1 MGASRR
7 CHGFQTLVVQ
17 CAPHEGLGRCGVLAD
32 ARGSAPPPCFTPDS
46 GRSFPCEL
54 RLRARSV
61 AAEDELEKLP
71 TPPGHLTHSPRAV
84 SAGSLGDMEAG
95 EEAQAVD
102 TSLSEQ
108 EPVAPEPE
116 AAGEPKPPSPSSA
129 DLNLP
134 PPPPPPTSPGGPEE
148 MEGQEPETRPKEEEE
163 EMGSP
168 WNGPDELELV
178 LQDGQRRVRAR
189 LSLAEGLS
197 WGPFHGN
204 IQTRAASPG
213 QAELSPALSLLLV
226 DKACWL
232 RMLPRAMTEAEAN
245 AEIYRK
251 DEALWCRVT
260 RPVPA
265 GGLLS
270 MLLVAEHC
278 SIPSHPMKKEPVEPT
293 SPAPMHSDIHLL
305 PQQAGMASILATAVI
320 NKDVFPCK
328 DCGIWYRSERNLQAH
343 LLYYCASRQ
352 SASSPTTAAAD
363 EKPKETYPNER
374 ICPFPQ
380 CRKSCPSASSL
391 EIHMRSHSGERPFVC
406 LICLSAF
413 TTKANCERH
422 LKVHTDTLSGVCHSC
437 GFISTTRDILYS
449 HLVTNHMVCQPGSK
463 GEIYSPGAGHPAA
476 KLPPENLATFQ
487 QHTALH
493 SPLASADLSLAPTP
507 SPGRDRKAQAEATNG
522 EARVAPQNGGS
533 SESPAAP
540 RSIKVEVAEEPE
552 AARAPGPRE
561 PGPQAPSRTPSP
573 PSPAPARVKAELS
586 SPTPGSSP
594 GPGELG
600 LAGALFLPQYVFAP
614 DAAPPASEILAKM
627 SELVHS
633 RLQQGAGGAPAGLFA
648 GAPKGATC
656 FECEIT
662 FNNVNNYYVHK
673 RLYCSGRR
681 APEDA
686 PAARR
691 PKAPPSSS
699 AEPDAPR
706 SPPGPVAREDEVG
719 GAATPEAEVG
729 GRGSEGSQSPGSSV
743 DDAEDDP
750 SRTLCEACNIRFS
763 RHETYTVHKR
773 YYCASRHDPP
783 PRRPP
788 APPAPVT
795 AAAAPTGPQGPAAP
809 HARTRRRRK
818 LYELHAAGAPPP
830 APPAPAS
837 ESPASPPPGS
847 GGGGGP
853 GPAPACSPG
862 PAADGPID
870 LSKKPR
876 RLVPATPAAPALAD
890 YHECTACRVS
900 FHSLEAYLAH
910 KKFSCPAAPPPAA
923 LRLSAAACPYCPPNG
938 PVRGDLIEHL
948 RRAHGLRAAEART
961 PAASPPPAPRDGLDG
976 AEPREPPPGP
986 NRTSPRP
993 GPPASPAVA
1002 PLPDKG
1008 APAPAPAP
1016 SSNPRFCR
1024 LCNIRFSS
1032 LSTFIAHKKYYCSSH
1047 AAEHVK

>member
-1 MGASRR
+1 MSRR
-7 CHGFQTLVVQ
+7 KQ
-17 CAPHEGLGRCGVLAD
+17 
-32 ARGSAPPPCFTPDS
+32 SN
-46 GRSFPCEL
+46 
-54 RLRARSV
+54 
-61 AAEDELEKLP
+61 
-71 TPPGHLTHSPRAV
+71 PRQIKR
-84 SAGSLGDMEAG
+84 SLGDMEAG
-95 EEAQAVD
+95 EEVQLVGA
-102 TSLSEQ
+102 SHMEQ
-108 EPVAPEPE
+108 KATAPEAPS
-116 AAGEPKPPSPSSA
+116 PPSA
-129 DLNLP
+129 
-134 PPPPPPTSPGGPEE
+134 
-148 MEGQEPETRPKEEEE
+148 
-163 EMGSP
+163 
-168 WNGPDELELV
+168 DELEPV
-178 LQDGQRRVRAR
+178 VQDGQRRIRAR
-189 LSLAEGLS
+189 LSLATGLS
-197 WGPFHGN
+197 WGPFHGSV
-204 IQTRAASPG
+204 QTRASSPR
-213 QAELSPALSLLLV
+213 QAEPSPALTLLLV
-226 DKACWL
+226 DEACWL
-232 RMLPRAMTEAEAN
+232 RTLPQALTEAEAN
-245 AEIYRK
+245 TEIHRK
-251 DEALWCRVT
+251 DDTLWCRVT
-260 RPVPA
+260 KPVPA

-270 MLLVAEHC
+270 VLLTAEPH
-278 SIPSHPMKKEPVEPT
+278 STPGHPVKREPAEPT
-293 SPAPMHSDIHLL
+293 CPAPAHDLQLL

-352 SASSPTTAAAD
+352 GTGSPAAAATD

-463 GEIYSPGAGHPAA
+463 GEIYSPGHPAT
-476 KLPPENLATFQ
+476 KLPPDSLGSFQQ
-487 QHTALH
+487 QHTALQG
-493 SPLASADLSLAPTP
+493 PLASADLGLAPTP
-507 SPGRDRKAQAEATNG
+507 SPGLDRKALAEATNG

-533 SESPAAP
+533 SEPPAAP
-540 RSIKVEVAEEPE
+540 RSIKVEVVEEPE
-552 AARAPGPRE
+552 AAPMPGPGER
-561 PGPQAPSRTPSP
+561 GPQAPSRTPSP
-573 PSPAPARVKAELS
+573 RSPAPARVKAELS

-594 GPGELG
+594 VPGELG
-600 LAGALFLPQYVFAP
+600 LAGALFLPQYVFGP

-633 RLQQGAGGAPAGLFA
+633 RLQQGAGAGAGGAQTGLFP

-662 FNNVNNYYVHK
+662 FSNVNNYYVHK

-691 PKAPPSSS
+691 PKAPPGPARAPPGPP

-706 SPPGPVAREDEVG
+706 SSPGPGSREDGAG
-719 GAATPEAEVG
+719 GAATPEDGAG

-783 PRRPP
+783 PRRPAAP
-788 APPAPVT
+788 PGPPGPAAPPAPT
-795 AAAAPTGPQGPAAP
+795 PAAP
-809 HARTRRRRK
+809 VRTRRRRK

-830 APPAPAS
+830 
-837 ESPASPPPGS
+837 PPPGHAPAPESPRPGS
-847 GGGGGP
+847 GSGP
-853 GPAPACSPG
+853 GPAPARSPG

-876 RLVPATPAAPALAD
+876 RPLPGAPAPALAD

-910 KKFSCPAAPPPAA
+910 KKYSCPAAPPPGA
-923 LRLSAAACPYCPPNG
+923 LGLPAAACPYCPPNG
-938 PVRGDLIEHL
+938 PVRGDLLEHFRL
-948 RRAHGLRAAEART
+948 AHGLLLGAPLAGPGVEART
-961 PAASPPPAPRDGLDG
+961 PADRGPSPAPAPAASPQPGSRGPRDGLG
-976 AEPREPPPGP
+976 PEPQEPPPGP
-986 NRTSPRP
+986 PPSPAAAP
-993 GPPASPAVA
+993 EAVPPPPAPPSYSDKGVQTPSKSTPA
-1002 PLPDKG
+1002 PLPNG
-1008 APAPAPAP
+1008 
-1016 SSNPRFCR
+1016 NHRYCR
-1024 LCNIRFSS
+1024 LCNIKFSS

>member
-1 MGASRR
+1 MSRR
-7 CHGFQTLVVQ
+7 KQ
-17 CAPHEGLGRCGVLAD
+17 
-32 ARGSAPPPCFTPDS
+32 SN
-46 GRSFPCEL
+46 
-54 RLRARSV
+54 
-61 AAEDELEKLP
+61 
-71 TPPGHLTHSPRAV
+71 PRQIKR
-84 SAGSLGDMEAG
+84 SLGDMEAG
-95 EEAQAVD
+95 EEVQLVGA
-102 TSLSEQ
+102 SHMEQ
-108 EPVAPEPE
+108 KATAPEAPS
-116 AAGEPKPPSPSSA
+116 PPSA
-129 DLNLP
+129 
-134 PPPPPPTSPGGPEE
+134 
-148 MEGQEPETRPKEEEE
+148 
-163 EMGSP
+163 
-168 WNGPDELELV
+168 DELEPV
-178 LQDGQRRVRAR
+178 VQDGQRRIRAR
-189 LSLAEGLS
+189 LSLATGLS
-197 WGPFHGN
+197 WGPFHGSV
-204 IQTRAASPG
+204 QTRASSPR
-213 QAELSPALSLLLV
+213 QAEPSPALTLLLV
-226 DKACWL
+226 DEACWL
-232 RMLPRAMTEAEAN
+232 RTLPQALTEAEAN
-245 AEIYRK
+245 TEIHRK
-251 DEALWCRVT
+251 DDTLWCRVT
-260 RPVPA
+260 KPVPA

-270 MLLVAEHC
+270 VLLTAEPH
-278 SIPSHPMKKEPVEPT
+278 STPGHPVKREPAEPT
-293 SPAPMHSDIHLL
+293 CPAPAHDLQLL

-352 SASSPTTAAAD
+352 GTGSPAAAATD

-463 GEIYSPGAGHPAA
+463 GEIYSPGHPAT
-476 KLPPENLATFQ
+476 KLPPDSLGSFQQ
-487 QHTALH
+487 QHTALQG
-493 SPLASADLSLAPTP
+493 PLASADLGLAPTP
-507 SPGRDRKAQAEATNG
+507 SPGLDRKALAEATNG
-522 EARVAPQNGGS
+522 EARAAPQNGGS
-533 SESPAAP
+533 SEPPAAP
-540 RSIKVEVAEEPE
+540 RSIKVEAVEEPE
-552 AARAPGPRE
+552 AAPIPGPGER
-561 PGPQAPSRTPSP
+561 GPQAPSRTPSP
-573 PSPAPARVKAELS
+573 RSPAPARVKAELS

-594 GPGELG
+594 VPGELG
-600 LAGALFLPQYVFAP
+600 LAGALFLPQYVFGP

-633 RLQQGAGGAPAGLFA
+633 RLQQGAGAGAGGAQTGLFP

-662 FNNVNNYYVHK
+662 FSNVNNYYVHK

-691 PKAPPSSS
+691 PKAPPGPARAPPGPP

-706 SPPGPVAREDEVG
+706 SSPGPGSREDGAG
-719 GAATPEAEVG
+719 GAATPEDGAG

-783 PRRPP
+783 PRRPAAP
-788 APPAPVT
+788 PGPPGPAAPPAPT
-795 AAAAPTGPQGPAAP
+795 PAAP
-809 HARTRRRRK
+809 VRTRRRRK

-830 APPAPAS
+830 
-837 ESPASPPPGS
+837 PPPGHAPAPESPRPGS
-847 GGGGGP
+847 GSGP
-853 GPAPACSPG
+853 GPAPARSPG

-876 RLVPATPAAPALAD
+876 RPLPGAPAPALAD

-910 KKFSCPAAPPPAA
+910 KKYSCPAAPPPGA
-923 LRLSAAACPYCPPNG
+923 LGLPAAACPYCPPNG
-938 PVRGDLIEHL
+938 PVRGDLLEHFRL
-948 RRAHGLRAAEART
+948 AHGLLLGAPLAGPGVEART
-961 PAASPPPAPRDGLDG
+961 PADRGPSPAPAPAASPQPGSRGPRDGLG
-976 AEPREPPPGP
+976 PEPQEPPPGP
-986 NRTSPRP
+986 PPSPAAAP
-993 GPPASPAVA
+993 EAVPPPPAPPSYSDKGVQTPSKSTPA
-1002 PLPDKG
+1002 PLPNG
-1008 APAPAPAP
+1008 
-1016 SSNPRFCR
+1016 NHRYCR
-1024 LCNIRFSS
+1024 LCNIKFSS

>member
-1 MGASRR
+1 MSRR
-7 CHGFQTLVVQ
+7 KQ
-17 CAPHEGLGRCGVLAD
+17 
-32 ARGSAPPPCFTPDS
+32 SN
-46 GRSFPCEL
+46 
-54 RLRARSV
+54 
-61 AAEDELEKLP
+61 
-71 TPPGHLTHSPRAV
+71 PRQIKR
-84 SAGSLGDMEAG
+84 SLGDMEAG
-95 EEAQAVD
+95 EEVQLVGA
-102 TSLSEQ
+102 SHMEQ
-108 EPVAPEPE
+108 KATAPEAPS
-116 AAGEPKPPSPSSA
+116 PPSA
-129 DLNLP
+129 DVNSP
-134 PPPPPPTSPGGPEE
+134 PPLPPPTSPGGPKEL
-148 MEGQEPETRPKEEEE
+148 EGQEPEPRPTEEEP
-163 EMGSP
+163 GSP
-168 WNGPDELELV
+168 WSGPDELEPV
-178 LQDGQRRVRAR
+178 VQDGQRRIRAR
-189 LSLAEGLS
+189 LSLATGLS
-197 WGPFHGN
+197 WGPFHGSV
-204 IQTRAASPG
+204 QTRASSPR
-213 QAELSPALSLLLV
+213 QAEPSPALTLLLV
-226 DKACWL
+226 DEACWL
-232 RMLPRAMTEAEAN
+232 RTLPQALTEAEAN
-245 AEIYRK
+245 TEIHRK
-251 DEALWCRVT
+251 DDALWCRVT
-260 RPVPA
+260 KPVPA

-270 MLLVAEHC
+270 VLLTAEPH
-278 SIPSHPMKKEPVEPT
+278 STPGHPVKKEPAEPT
-293 SPAPMHSDIHLL
+293 CPAPAHDLQLL

-352 SASSPTTAAAD
+352 GTGSPAAAATD

-374 ICPFPQ
+374 VCPFPQ

-463 GEIYSPGAGHPAA
+463 GEIYSPGAGHPAT
-476 KLPPENLATFQ
+476 KLPPDSLGSFQQ
-487 QHTALH
+487 QHTALQG
-493 SPLASADLSLAPTP
+493 PLASADLGLAPTP
-507 SPGRDRKAQAEATNG
+507 SPGLDRKALAEATNG
-522 EARVAPQNGGS
+522 EARAAPQNGGS
-533 SESPAAP
+533 SEPPAAP
-540 RSIKVEVAEEPE
+540 RSIKVEAVEEPE
-552 AARAPGPRE
+552 AAPILGPGE

-573 PSPAPARVKAELS
+573 RSPAPARVKAELS

-594 GPGELG
+594 VPGELG
-600 LAGALFLPQYVFAP
+600 LAGALFLPQYVFGP

-633 RLQQGAGGAPAGLFA
+633 RLQQGAGAGAGGAQTGLFP

-662 FNNVNNYYVHK
+662 FSNVNNYYVHK

-691 PKAPPSSS
+691 PKAPPGPARAPPGQP

-706 SPPGPVAREDEVG
+706 SSPGPGAREEGAG
-719 GAATPEAEVG
+719 GAATPEDGAG

-783 PRRPP
+783 PRRPAAP
-788 APPAPVT
+788 PGPPGPAAPPAPS
-795 AAAAPTGPQGPAAP
+795 PAAP
-809 HARTRRRRK
+809 VRTRRRRK

-830 APPAPAS
+830 
-837 ESPASPPPGS
+837 PPPGHAPAPESPRPGS
-847 GGGGGP
+847 GSGSGP
-853 GPAPACSPG
+853 GLAPARSPG

-876 RLVPATPAAPALAD
+876 RPLPGAPAPALAD

-910 KKFSCPAAPPPAA
+910 KKYSCPAAPPPGA
-923 LRLSAAACPYCPPNG
+923 LGLPAAACPYCPPNG
-938 PVRGDLIEHL
+938 PVRGDLLEHFRL
-948 RRAHGLRAAEART
+948 AHGLLLGAPLAGPGVEART
-961 PAASPPPAPRDGLDG
+961 PADRGPSPAPAPAASPQPGSRGPRDGLG
-976 AEPREPPPGP
+976 PEPQEPPPGP
-986 NRTSPRP
+986 PPSPAAAP
-993 GPPASPAVA
+993 EAVPPPPAPPSYSDKGVQTPSKGTPA
-1002 PLPDKG
+1002 PLPNG
-1008 APAPAPAP
+1008 
-1016 SSNPRFCR
+1016 NHRYCR
-1024 LCNIRFSS
+1024 LCNIKFSS

>member
-1 MGASRR
+1 MSRR
-7 CHGFQTLVVQ
+7 KQ
-17 CAPHEGLGRCGVLAD
+17 
-32 ARGSAPPPCFTPDS
+32 SN
-46 GRSFPCEL
+46 
-54 RLRARSV
+54 
-61 AAEDELEKLP
+61 
-71 TPPGHLTHSPRAV
+71 PRQIKR
-84 SAGSLGDMEAG
+84 SLGDMEAG
-95 EEAQAVD
+95 EEMQLVG
-102 TSLSEQ
+102 TSHTEQ
-108 EPVAPEPE
+108 KATAPEAPS
-116 AAGEPKPPSPSSA
+116 PPSTDVSS
-129 DLNLP
+129 P
-134 PPPPPPTSPGGPEE
+134 PPPPTPTSPGGPKEL
-148 MEGQEPETRPKEEEE
+148 EGQEPEPRPTEEEP
-163 EMGSP
+163 GSP
-168 WNGPDELELV
+168 WSGPDELEPV
-178 LQDGQRRVRAR
+178 VQDGQRRVRAR
-189 LSLAEGLS
+189 LSLAMGLS
-197 WGPFHGN
+197 WGPFHGSV
-204 IQTRAASPG
+204 QTGASSPG
-213 QAELSPALSLLLV
+213 QVEPSPALTLLLV
-226 DKACWL
+226 DEACWL
-232 RMLPRAMTEAEAN
+232 RTLPQALTEAEAN
-245 AEIYRK
+245 TEIHRK
-251 DEALWCRVT
+251 DDALWCRVT
-260 RPVPA
+260 KPVPA

-270 MLLVAEHC
+270 VLLTAEPR
-278 SIPSHPMKKEPVEPT
+278 STSGHPVKKEPAEPT
-293 SPAPMHSDIHLL
+293 CPAPAHDLQLL

-352 SASSPTTAAAD
+352 GAGSPAAAAAD

-374 ICPFPQ
+374 VCPFPQ

-463 GEIYSPGAGHPAA
+463 GEIYSPGAGHPAT
-476 KLPPENLATFQ
+476 KLPPDSLGSFQQ
-487 QHTALH
+487 QHTTLH
-493 SPLASADLSLAPTP
+493 GPLASADLGLAPTP
-507 SPGRDRKAQAEATNG
+507 SPGLDRKALAEATNG
-522 EARVAPQNGGS
+522 EARAAPQNGGS
-533 SESPAAP
+533 SGPPAAP
-540 RSIKVEVAEEPE
+540 RSIKLEAVEEPE
-552 AARAPGPRE
+552 AARAPGTGE

-573 PSPAPARVKAELS
+573 RSPAPARVKAELS
-586 SPTPGSSP
+586 SPTPVSSP
-594 GPGELG
+594 VPGELS
-600 LAGALFLPQYVFAP
+600 LAGALFLPQYVFGP

-633 RLQQGAGGAPAGLFA
+633 RLQQGAGAGAGGAQTGLFA

-662 FNNVNNYYVHK
+662 FSNVNNYYVHK

-691 PKAPPSSS
+691 PKAPPGPARAPPGPP

-706 SPPGPVAREDEVG
+706 SSPGPGAREDGAG
-719 GAATPEAEVG
+719 GAATPEDGAG

-763 RHETYTVHKR
+763 RHETYSVHKR

-783 PRRPP
+783 PRRPAAPPGTPGP
-788 APPAPVT
+788 AVPPAP
-795 AAAAPTGPQGPAAP
+795 APVAP
-809 HARTRRRRK
+809 VRTRRRRK

-830 APPAPAS
+830 
-837 ESPASPPPGS
+837 PPPGHAPAPESPRPGS
-847 GGGGGP
+847 GSGSGP
-853 GPAPACSPG
+853 GTAPARSPG

-876 RLVPATPAAPALAD
+876 RPPAGASAPALAD

-910 KKFSCPAAPPPAA
+910 KKYSCPAAPPPGA
-923 LRLSAAACPYCPPNG
+923 LGLPAAACPYCPPNG
-938 PVRGDLIEHL
+938 PVRGDLLEHFRL
-948 RRAHGLRAAEART
+948 AHGLLLGAPLAGPGVEART
-961 PAASPPPAPRDGLDG
+961 PADRGPSPAPAPAASPQPEPRGPRDGLG
-976 AEPREPPPGP
+976 PELQEPPPGP
-986 NRTSPRP
+986 
-993 GPPASPAVA
+993 PPSPAAA
-1002 PLPDKG
+1002 PEAVP
-1008 APAPAPAP
+1008 PAPAPPSYSDKGVQTPSKGTPAP
-1016 SSNPRFCR
+1016 LPNGNHRYCR
-1024 LCNIRFSS
+1024 LCNIKFSS